1 MRPAACRGRGCPVLH
16 DLRTGWPVDTGVR
29 MEDERSTRRV
39 PLVVELAIVVALA
52 LAASLLVRYHV
63 AQVFSI
69 PSSSMEP
76 QLQPGDRVL
85 VARTAYRLH
94 DPNRGDIVVFDAP
107 SSLPVDEPL
116 LEGVAH
122 DALES
127 IGLREPGEDELI
139 KRVIALPGETISARD
154 GQVVVDG
161 HRLVEPYLPEDVTT
175 DDFGPVE
182 VPDGHVFVLGDN
194 RGSSSDSRVI
204 GPVAVDAIVG
214 RAVARIWPP
223 SRTAFL

>member
-1 MRPAACRGRGCPVLH
+1 MRPAACGGSGCRVLH

-29 MEDERSTRRV
+29 MEDARTTRRV

-52 LAASLLVRYHV
+52 LAASLLVRSHV

-85 VARTAYRLH
+85 VSRTAYRLH

-116 LEGVAH
+116 LEGVAN

-161 HRLVEPYLPEDVTT
+161 RRVVEPYLPEDVTT